1 MSPLSPTSTL
11 STHGSASTAASPADL
26 ASIGAFVESRS
37 AILCPEDKQ
46 YLFEAR
52 LRPVLRKHGV
62 ADLGELARLLRTAPP
77 PALADAVVE
86 AMTTNE
92 TSWFRDVHPF
102 EAIRTGILP
111 ELLGS
116 RGTTRRLAIWSAAC
130 STGQELYSLAMMLDM
145 QFPELGNWEV
155 KLHGTDIN
163 LEVLA
168 KASAA
173 RYSAL
178 EVNRGLPAPYLARYA
193 ERDGTSYVLA
203 ERIRSRASFGKLNF
217 VGPWPVLPRFDL
229 VLCRNVLIYFDID
242 VRARIVRKIRDTLA
256 PGGFLVLG
264 SSETSLGDVDGFARV
279 VFGRTT
285 VYRKEAS

>member
-1 MSPLSPTSTL
+1 MTTVAQ
-11 STHGSASTAASPADL
+11 TEVSAADL
-26 ASIGAFVESRS
+26 KTVAQFVENRS
-37 AILCPEDKQ
+37 AILCPEDKY

-52 LRPVLRKHGV
+52 LRPVLRKHEV
-62 ADLGELARLLRTAPP
+62 ADLSELAAKLRMGP
-77 PALADAVVE
+77 PAPLAEAVIE

-102 EAIRTGILP
+102 DAIRTGIVP
-111 ELLGS
+111 ELIEA
-116 RGTTRRLAIWSAAC
+116 RGTAKKLAIWSAAC

-145 QFPELGNWEV
+145 QFPELGGWDLA
-155 KLHGTDIN
+155 LHGTDIN
-163 LEVLA
+163 LEVLGQA
-168 KASAA
+168 KSA

-178 EVNRGLPAPYLARYA
+178 EVNRGLPAQYLARYL
-193 ERDGTSYVLA
+193 ERDGASYVLS
-203 ERIRSRASFGKLNF
+203 ERIRSRASFSQLNF

-256 PGGFLVLG
+256 PGGYLVLG
-264 SSETSLGDVDGFARV
+264 SSETSIGDVDGFSRV

-285 VYRKEAS
+285 VYRKEAR

>member
-1 MSPLSPTSTL
+1 MTTVAQ
-11 STHGSASTAASPADL
+11 TEVSAADL
-26 ASIGAFVESRS
+26 KTVAQFVENRS
-37 AILCPEDKQ
+37 AILCPEDKY

-52 LRPVLRKHGV
+52 LRPVLRHHQLSGIT
-62 ADLGELARLLRTAPP
+62 ELAAKLRLGSS
-77 PALADAVVE
+77 PALADAVIE

-102 EAIRTGILP
+102 EAIRTGIVP
-111 ELLGS
+111 ELIAS
-116 RGTTRRLAIWSAAC
+116 RAQTKKLAIWSAAC

-145 QFPELGNWEV
+145 GFPELAGWDV

-168 KASAA
+168 QARAG

-178 EVNRGLPAPYLARYA
+178 EVNRGLPAQYLARYM
-193 ERDGTSYVLA
+193 ERDGASYVLS
-203 ERIRSRASFGKLNF
+203 ERIRSRASFSQLNF

-229 VLCRNVLIYFDID
+229 ALCRNVLIYFDFD

-256 PGGFLVLG
+256 PGGYLVLG
-264 SSETSLGDVDGFARV
+264 SSETSIGDVDGFVRT

-285 VYRKEAS
+285 VYRKEQR

>member
-1 MSPLSPTSTL
+1 MTTMTVGAETGEP
-11 STHGSASTAASPADL
+11 SAADL
-26 ASIGAFVESRS
+26 KTVAQFVESRS
-37 AILCPEDKQ
+37 AILCPEDKY

-52 LRPVLRKHGV
+52 LRPVLRKHEV
-62 ADLGELARLLRTAPP
+62 ADLGELAAKLRTSP
-77 PALADAVVE
+77 PAALAEAVIE

-102 EAIRTGILP
+102 DAIKTGIVP
-111 ELLGS
+111 ELIDA
-116 RGTTRRLAIWSAAC
+116 RGATKKLAIWSAAC

-145 QFPELGNWEV
+145 QFPELGTWDV
-155 KLHGTDIN
+155 ALHGTDIN
-163 LEVLA
+163 LEVLGQA
-168 KASAA
+168 KAA

-178 EVNRGLPAPYLARYA
+178 EVNRGLPAQYLARYL
-193 ERDGTSYVLA
+193 ERDGASYVLA
-203 ERIRSRASFGKLNF
+203 ERIRARANFSQLNF

-256 PGGFLVLG
+256 PGGYLVLG
-264 SSETSLGDVDGFARV
+264 SSETSIGDVDGFSRV

-285 VYRKEAS
+285 VYRKEAR

>member
-1 MSPLSPTSTL
+1 MTTSTV
-11 STHGSASTAASPADL
+11 TEVSAADL
-26 ASIGAFVESRS
+26 KTVAQFVEHRS
-37 AILCPEDKQ
+37 AILCPEDKY

-52 LRPVLRKHGV
+52 LRPVLRKHEV
-62 ADLGELARLLRTAPP
+62 ADLTELATLLRSGPP
-77 PALADAVVE
+77 PALAEAVIE

-92 TSWFRDVHPF
+92 TSWFRDIHPF

-111 ELLGS
+111 ELIES
-116 RGTTRRLAIWSAAC
+116 RAAGKRLSIWSAAC
-130 STGQELYSLAMMLDM
+130 STGQEIYSLAMMLDL
-145 QFPELGNWEV
+145 QFPELAGWDLA
-155 KLHGTDIN
+155 LHGTDIN

-168 KASAA
+168 QATAA

-178 EVNRGLPAPYLARYA
+178 EVNRGLPAQYLARYM

-203 ERIRSRASFGKLNF
+203 ERIRSRASFSQLNF

-242 VRARIVRKIRDTLA
+242 VRARIVRKIRDTIA
-256 PGGFLVLG
+256 PGGYLVFG
-264 SSETSLGDVDGFARV
+264 SSETSIGDVDGFSRV

-285 VYRKEAS
+285 VYRKEAR

>member
-1 MSPLSPTSTL
+1 MTT
-11 STHGSASTAASPADL
+11 TAAPETSAGDL
-26 ASIGAFVESRS
+26 KAIAQFVENRS
-37 AILCPEDKQ
+37 AILCPEDKY

-52 LRPVLRKHGV
+52 LRPVLRKHDV
-62 ADLGELARLLRTAPP
+62 PDLAELATALRTGPP
-77 PALADAVVE
+77 PALAEAVIE

-111 ELLGS
+111 ELVTS
-116 RGTTRRLAIWSAAC
+116 RLATNRLAIWSAAC

-145 QFPELGNWEV
+145 QFPELGNWDV
-155 KLHGTDIN
+155 ALHGTDIN

-168 KASAA
+168 QAKAA

-178 EVNRGLPAPYLARYA
+178 EVNRGLPAQYLARYM
-193 ERDGTSYVLA
+193 ERDGASYVLS
-203 ERIRSRASFGKLNF
+203 ERIRARATFEQLNF

-242 VRARIVRKIRDTLA
+242 VRARIVRKIRDTLT
-256 PGGFLVLG
+256 PGGYLVLG
-264 SSETSLGDVDGFARV
+264 SSETSIGDVDGFSRV

-285 VYRKEAS
+285 VYKKEAR

>member
-1 MSPLSPTSTL
+1 MTTL
-11 STHGSASTAASPADL
+11 STEVTTADL

-37 AILCPEDKQ
+37 AILCPADKH

-52 LRPVLRKHGV
+52 LRPVMRKHGV
-62 ADLGELARLLRTAPP
+62 ANLGELARLLRTAPP
-77 PALADAVVE
+77 PMLAEAVIE

-102 EAIRTGILP
+102 EALRTGILP
-111 ELLGS
+111 ELIAA
-116 RGTTRRLAIWSAAC
+116 RKATRKLTIWSAAC

-145 QFPELGNWEV
+145 QFPELAGWDV
-155 KLHGTDIN
+155 KLHGTDISA
-163 LEVLA
+163 EVLA
-168 KASAA
+168 QAEAA

-193 ERDGTSYVLA
+193 ERDGTAYVLA
-203 ERIRSRASFGKLNF
+203 ERIRARATFSKLNF

-256 PGGFLVLG
+256 PGGYLLLG

-285 VYRKEAS
+285 VYRKEPS

>member
-1 MSPLSPTSTL
+1 MTTL
-11 STHGSASTAASPADL
+11 SAEVSPADL

-37 AILCPEDKQ
+37 AILCPADKH

-52 LRPVLRKHGV
+52 LRPVMRKHGV
-62 ADLGELARLLRTAPP
+62 ANLGELARLLRTAPP
-77 PALADAVVE
+77 PALAEAVIE

-102 EAIRTGILP
+102 EALRTGILP
-111 ELLGS
+111 ELIAA
-116 RGTTRRLAIWSAAC
+116 RQATRKLTIWSAAC
-130 STGQELYSLAMMLDM
+130 STGQELYSVAMMLDM
-145 QFPELGNWEV
+145 QFPELANWDIT
-155 KLHGTDIN
+155 LHGTDISA
-163 LEVLA
+163 EVLA
-168 KASAA
+168 QAEAA

-193 ERDGTSYVLA
+193 ERDGTAYVLA
-203 ERIRSRASFGKLNF
+203 ERIRARAAFSKLNF

-256 PGGFLVLG
+256 PGGYLLLG

-285 VYRKEAS
+285 VYRKEPS